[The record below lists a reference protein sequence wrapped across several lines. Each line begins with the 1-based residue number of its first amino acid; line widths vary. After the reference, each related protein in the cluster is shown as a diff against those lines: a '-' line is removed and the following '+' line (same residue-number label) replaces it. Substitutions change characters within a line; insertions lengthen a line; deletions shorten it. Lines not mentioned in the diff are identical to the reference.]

1 MAKTF
6 PWRTEDGE
14 ERVAHAWRAKHSK
27 GVVACVHGLS
37 GSGEQFAPLPER
49 TPGFSFYALDLR
61 GQGNDPVKS
70 RRGMAL
76 DVDWQMRDI
85 GAFLSALAQEHP
97 GEPLY
102 LMGESMGAL
111 LAGLYAARYG
121 VGGEASISG
130 VVLSVPVVALA
141 REVPNS
147 VRWMLRMLGKAF
159 PKARLSPS
167 LFVKGKAI
175 TPPITRDREYQ
186 DSLREKPHHISNFSL
201 GFLVELG
208 DMIDDS
214 WTVASQLQVPTL
226 VLAAGQDCYV
236 RVDQIRSWFDE
247 IAASDK
253 TLNVYPDAYHL
264 LWHDW
269 DRDNV
274 VSDLGK
280 WLNR

>member
-14 ERVAHAWRAKHSK
+14 ELVAHAWRAKHSK

-70 RRGMAL
+70 RRGMEL

-97 GEPLY
+97 REPMY

-269 DRDNV
+269 DRDKV

>member
-76 DVDWQMRDI
+76 DVGWQMRDI
-85 GAFLSALAQEHP
+85 GDFLSALAQEHP